1 MKTNLTTSFIIC
13 LLFLVC
19 VIETEAQRVITLP
32 DSTCMSAN
40 GTISTSCTQP
50 VKHWEA
56 YGDLSI
62 VGSNT
67 GSSATFQSTGY
78 GKGVIRVAYENG
90 GCNAIDEVDVF
101 KEFTPDSTLQIEG
114 LSCVSPGD
122 VVVFSIEPIL
132 TKNLEDRIGIDN
144 YYWNVQ
150 DSIKPDFVDTLY
162 YTAGDGSSVT
172 FKVKDWNNTTPQE
185 LTVNLGYC
193 NQSPSKAVRLVLNK
207 QAPKP
212 VLDAEQLCIP
222 YGTDAF
228 TVSVQNPSSDVAY
241 SWEKPLGWELSY
253 LNSDSTSVSVTPDK
267 SSIGEI
273 VVSAMYKSGEY
284 ADCAITKTTLPVYRR
299 WGDNVG
305 ISAQTTC
312 AVAENSSF
320 YRFTLTGD
328 MPTQTP
334 VRWEFPNTWEI
345 QRATND
351 SYIYAR
357 PMFNANLTDTVKV
370 YEMSECNVND
380 LKSASLVVHVKPA
393 KMEISGQRCVV
404 ADSAYTY
411 TATRL
416 SNSYGPNAK
425 SYQWRV
431 NGTVVSGQTDSI
443 ASITIPAGANKITVT
458 PVGEGGCNGNISA
471 DYKIMVNPTDPDSIV
486 WVDEHCL
493 SAGMYDTIT
502 LRIAGSIATQTYSW
516 DFSKTRNWLQIGTNS
531 TNNSEIIVRTSGIA
545 GNDTIEAFTNGDSIC
560 YDTRRVSIMLTTE
573 SVNYII
579 GVDNGRRYYSL
590 FSIPEDLTTLSEF
603 SNETLYYKW
612 LVNGLAVDS
621 GYNSYEYSIEK
632 ALVPS
637 NSIISLRVNTN
648 SGCIYQASSSLE
660 DALQAADDYYDS
672 QSQQGERKIREK
684 VNDKD
689 IIISPNP
696 AQSVINVKIV
706 TEDIDAI
713 ICIQDLNGRVIMKM
727 RTNDIDTKLPINKLQ
742 NGVYNVIIKQGRDV
756 ISKKLIVNR

>member
-1 MKTNLTTSFIIC
+1 MNNSFVLKLSKIMKTNLTTSFIIC

-19 VIETEAQRVITLP
+19 VIEIEAQRVITLP

-560 YDTRRVSIMLTTE
+560 NNTLRVQYVFSTNDVGFIITQNNVPFLYALIVP
-573 SVNYII
+573 SVTYNSPSYIWYVD
-579 GVDNGRRYYSL
+579 GVHDPSGDNFPY
-590 FSIPEDLTTLSEF
+590 
-603 SNETLYYKW
+603 
-612 LVNGLAVDS
+612 LVNMTMPTNNVTA
-621 GYNSYEYSIEK
+621 
-632 ALVPS
+632 
-637 NSIISLRVNTN
+637 IITDA
-648 SGCIYQASSSLE
+648 SGCQYSY
-660 DALQAADDYYDS
+660 ALNYS
-672 QSQQGERKIREK
+672 QSSRVIKKSNNLNGDIKIF
-684 VNDKD
+684 
-689 IIISPNP
+689 PNP
-696 AQSVINVKIV
+696 AQTECKIILKDV
-706 TEDIDAI
+706 FS
-713 ICIQDLNGRVIMKM
+713 
-727 RTNDIDTKLPINKLQ
+727 TNDRNAKISIYDANGKYIKSKEVNDIESIITISELQ
-742 NGVYNVIIKQGRDV
+742 NGSYP
-756 ISKKLIVNR
+756 IVVSVGNRVFGKILVVKH

>member
-1 MKTNLTTSFIIC
+1 MKTNLTTSFIIS

-101 KEFTPDSTLQIEG
+101 KDFTPDSTLQIEG
-114 LSCVSPGD
+114 PSCVSPGD
-122 VVVFSIEPIL
+122 VVVFSIDPIL

-150 DSIKPDFVDTLY
+150 DTSVNLDFLDSLY

-193 NQSPSKAVRLVLNK
+193 NQSQSKAIRLVLNK

-212 VLDAEQLCIP
+212 VLNDEILYIP
-222 YGTDAF
+222 YGTDDF
-228 TVSVQNPSSDVAY
+228 VVSVQNPSSDVAY

-305 ISAQTTC
+305 IFSSQTTC

-345 QRATND
+345 KRATND

-404 ADSAYTY
+404 ADSTYTY

-443 ASITIPAGANKITVT
+443 ASITIPAGANKITVI
-458 PVGEGGCNGNISA
+458 PIGEGGCNGNISA

-486 WVDEHCL
+486 WADEHCL

-560 YDTRRVSIMLTTE
+560 NNTLRVQYVFSTNDVGFIITQNNVPFLYALIVPTVTYN
-573 SVNYII
+573 SPSYIWYVD
-579 GVDNGRRYYSL
+579 GVHDPSGDNFPY
-590 FSIPEDLTTLSEF
+590 
-603 SNETLYYKW
+603 
-612 LVNGLAVDS
+612 LVNMTMPTNNVTA
-621 GYNSYEYSIEK
+621 
-632 ALVPS
+632 
-637 NSIISLRVNTN
+637 IITDA
-648 SGCIYQASSSLE
+648 SGCQYSYTLN
-660 DALQAADDYYDS
+660 YS
-672 QSQQGERKIREK
+672 QSSRVIKKSNKLNGDIKIF
-684 VNDKD
+684 
-689 IIISPNP
+689 PNP
-696 AQSVINVKIV
+696 AQTECKIILKDV
-706 TEDIDAI
+706 YS
-713 ICIQDLNGRVIMKM
+713 
-727 RTNDIDTKLPINKLQ
+727 TNDRNAKISIYDANGKYIKSKEVNDIESIITISELQ
-742 NGVYNVIIKQGRDV
+742 NGSYP
-756 ISKKLIVNR
+756 IVVSVGNRVFGKILVVKH